1 MTLHAVNPCR
11 LRGAQAPRSR
21 HKAPWKPQQRER
33 AALVGGLCLL
43 AAAAAPAPAGARAP
57 SSEPSAERPAA
68 EARPEP
74 RSDGRSETRHAELPR
89 GGHLPGIEEAL
100 PRLRPVLKGALFRS
114 GTPSEPALA
123 HLCETGWK
131 RVYSLY
137 GEHTTQAGPRNQNML
152 RHGRDL
158 RTCQS
163 ERGQRTLEWRSAPSA
178 RMRSL
183 PAIFADVLESVRSPD
198 KGPVLVHCW
207 NGLHY
212 AGMVSA
218 LALRQFCGFTAEQAE
233 AYWRANANRG
243 ANYPLIIDNL
253 YKFKPIANLTLSA
266 EEQAAICPDP
276 GKGFMV
282 TAEAFTGAPM
292 STRVAAVDP
301 SVTGPVTGPG
311 TGPTPA
317 PAPALRPAGGQSGSL
332 GSSHRGSGYIPP
344 KPTPLDSARRATPAP
359 GRGSEP
365 APSPSASSDTAA
377 PRNAALPSTS
387 G

>member
-1 MTLHAVNPCR
+1 MPMTLHAVNPCR
-11 LRGAQAPRSR
+11 LRGACAPRSR
-21 HKAPWKPQQRER
+21 HKAPRRTRRGAR
-33 AALVGGLCLL
+33 AALSGGLLL
-43 AAAAAPAPAGARAP
+43 VATAAAPAPAGARAP
-57 SSEPSAERPAA
+57 SSEQSAERPAA
-68 EARPEP
+68 EPRPES
-74 RSDGRSETRHAELPR
+74 RGDARAGTGTETRHAELPR
-89 GGHLPGIEEAL
+89 GAHLPGIEEAL

-253 YKFKPIANLTLSA
+253 HKFKPIPNLTLSA
-266 EEQAAICPDP
+266 EEQATICPDP
-276 GKGFMV
+276 SKGFLV

-292 STRVAAVDP
+292 STRVAVAEPAV
-301 SVTGPVTGPG
+301 

-317 PAPALRPAGGQSGSL
+317 QAAPLRSAGQGTSL

-344 KPTPLDSARRATPAP
+344 KPTPLDSAHRSAPAS
-359 GRGSEP
+359 GREP
-365 APSPSASSDTAA
+365 APSPSASSDPAA

>member
-1 MTLHAVNPCR
+1 M
-11 LRGAQAPRSR
+11 
-21 HKAPWKPQQRER
+21 
-33 AALVGGLCLL
+33 
-43 AAAAAPAPAGARAP
+43 
-57 SSEPSAERPAA
+57 
-68 EARPEP
+68 
-74 RSDGRSETRHAELPR
+74 
-89 GGHLPGIEEAL
+89 
-100 PRLRPVLKGALFRS
+100 LKGALFRS

-163 ERGQRTLEWRSAPSA
+163 ERGQRILEWRSAPSA

-253 YKFKPIANLTLSA
+253 YKFKPIPNLTLSA
-266 EEQAAICPDP
+266 EEQATICPDP
-276 GKGFMV
+276 SKGFLV
-282 TAEAFTGAPM
+282 TTEAFTGAPM
-292 STRVAAVDP
+292 SNRVAVAEP
-301 SVTGPVTGPG
+301 PG

-317 PAPALRPAGGQSGSL
+317 QSPILRPAGGPSGSL

-344 KPTPLDSARRATPAP
+344 KPTPLDSAHRSAPAP
-359 GRGSEP
+359 SRSEP
-365 APSPSASSDTAA
+365 APSPSASSDAAA

>member
-1 MTLHAVNPCR
+1 MPMTLHAVPR
-11 LRGAQAPRSR
+11 DPSRAQSSVIRGARLG
-21 HKAPWKPQQRER
+21 
-33 AALVGGLCLL
+33 ALPSHAFACGLALFV
-43 AAAAAPAPAGARAP
+43 ASPAGARAP
-57 SSEPSAERPAA
+57 SEQSHGSESRTSEPRHTEVQHHSSHPT
-68 EARPEP
+68 
-74 RSDGRSETRHAELPR
+74 SDEQ
-89 GGHLPGIEEAL
+89 L

-114 GTPSEPALA
+114 GTPSETGLA

-152 RHGRDL
+152 RHGRDT

-163 ERGQRTLEWRSAPSA
+163 ERGQRTIEWRPAPSA

-253 YKFKPIANLTLSA
+253 YKFKPIANLSLTP
-266 EEQAAICPDP
+266 EEQAVICPDP
-276 GKGFMV
+276 SKGFLV
-282 TAEAFTGAPM
+282 SAEAFTGAPM
-292 STRVAAVDP
+292 NTRVAVTDP
-301 SVTGPVTGPG
+301 SALSGPPVPPLRQAGSSETLEIPRRGNAYTP
-311 TGPTPA
+311 PA
-317 PAPALRPAGGQSGSL
+317 PS
-332 GSSHRGSGYIPP
+332 
-344 KPTPLDSARRATPAP
+344 PLDSARRAPEP
-359 GRGSEP
+359 SRGSEP
-365 APSPSASSDTAA
+365 APAPSASSQGGRP
-377 PRNAALPSTS
+377 PRNAALPSS
-387 G
+387 NG